1 MIEIRIHGRGGQGSV
16 TMAELIAAA
25 VFYSG
30 KLSQS
35 FPNFGVER
43 RGAPVEAYA
52 RIDDK
57 FIRLRSQIYEPDYII
72 IQDDSL
78 IGVVDPIKSSAFG
91 GSAPSAQF
99 NGVNVFSGAKKGTI
113 VLINTKK
120 PMAEFKA
127 PSGVAIKTIAATDL
141 ATETIGKPIFNTVL
155 VGAFAGL
162 SGLVS
167 FKAVAKAIRERFEGE
182 TGEKNVL
189 AAKRG
194 FELFKK

>member
-16 TMAELIAAA
+16 TMAELLAEAI
-25 VFYSG
+25 FYDG
-30 KLSQS
+30 KFSQA

-43 RGAPVEAYA
+43 RGAPVEAYV

-72 IQDDSL
+72 IQDESL
-78 IGVVDPIKSSAFG
+78 INIVEIFK
-91 GSAPSAQF
+91 
-99 NGVNVFSGAKKGTI
+99 GAKKGTI
-113 VLINTKK
+113 VLINTKRS
-120 PMAEFKA
+120 AVEFKA
-127 PSGVAIKTIAATDL
+127 PPGVAIKTIAATDI

-167 FKAVAKAIRERFEGE
+167 FKAVEKAISKKFEGE
-182 TGEKNVL
+182 VGKKNIE

-194 FELFKK
+194 YEVVSNNLVL